1 MIPSCGPAPTGSEG
15 ERALY
20 FLLKEQLSG
29 DFTVIHSLP
38 WLSSAVRQMSGGQA
52 VTGEIDFL
60 ILHPDLGVLVLE
72 VKGGAHKI
80 HNLAFVHIKTGN
92 TTRAV
97 EQLRNNVHG
106 LAQWLGANPKLRIK
120 LGYALV
126 FPHSNFSGQTVSTA
140 LIDPTAG
147 ESQNICLDQSA
158 VSNIGSQVREIMAYW
173 RRALSNPPL
182 GQERMA
188 VLINTLCPEFD
199 GTPSWASRVV
209 WDSQLWLRLTDEQAK
224 VVNESIAGNR
234 LVVTGW
240 PGTGKTLILI
250 ECARRLQQQGKR
262 VLVLTFNSL
271 LAEYLRAQ
279 IYGDDLVR
287 VGTWHWFCR
296 TAAGSSQQNREFSKE
311 WLESGCLAE
320 IDSAV
325 SRGEVQPVDAILI
338 DEAQTFRREW
348 IDWVCNWH
356 SDRQLLA
363 FCDET
368 QVFSFEENRV
378 NLAELCL
385 SVGVEKPFSLTIPL
399 RSPKAVLERLKQV
412 VKTEYLLYSPR
423 ENELDTLEELVV
435 AEVDKALAE
444 VLEKLK
450 GAGLSR
456 SDIAVLTKFG
466 WGIPNDSDFNLARF
480 ETVSRFRGLEVP
492 VVIVFRAEQMN
503 DVELFCA
510 YSRSTTL
517 CIAIYDAEV
526 IGVKG
531 PGCRF
536 QKILLDNPGNV
547 EEAKRAKLC
556 AQSGEIVRS
565 HFSPNWIDIR
575 TANIAWLSNWGAWI
589 LEEKDE
595 LSTFWLDYLIYYHQL
610 PVFSWEGKSLRMVFY
625 SSPVDSMTNDSAGH
639 TSYDLIA
646 CSHCSFPTPQQRIR
660 ETREWECL
668 ACSGK
673 INLAVGQPSNEAIS
687 EIKRLD
693 ELLLTPNPKT
703 LTQDQKQSIP
713 LPLAAGAALS
723 YAIRHHS
730 KEAMPLNHDSGG
742 RITYRA
748 ALAFTDSIISL
759 LPKNKSVSVAKMAD
773 ELYGRY
779 SIPEELTPK
788 KWREEMSL
796 AFGLAYRRGYLIKL
810 EKGVYSPIA

>member
-38 WLSSAVRQMSGGQA
+38 WLSSAVRQMSDGQA
-52 VTGEIDFL
+52 VKGEIDFL
-60 ILHPDLGVLVLE
+60 ILHPDLGALVLE

-80 HNLAFVHIKTGN
+80 HNLAFVHIKTGT

-97 EQLRNNVHG
+97 EQLHRNVHG
-106 LAQWLGANPKLRIK
+106 LARWLGVNPSLRIR

-126 FPHSNFSGQTVSTA
+126 FPHSNFEGKITSTA
-140 LIDPTAG
+140 LVDTTSGTP
-147 ESQNICLDQSA
+147 QNICLDQSS

-188 VLINTLCPEFD
+188 VLIKTLCPEFD
-199 GTPSWASRVV
+199 GTPSWASRVL

-250 ECARRLQQQGKR
+250 ECARRLLQQGKR
-262 VLVLTFNSL
+262 ILVLTFNSL
-271 LAEYLRAQ
+271 LAEHLRAQ
-279 IYGDDLVR
+279 IDGDDLVR

-296 TAAGSSQQNREFSKE
+296 TAAGGSQQNREFTKE

-338 DEAQTFRREW
+338 DEAQTFRRQW

-356 SDRQLLA
+356 SGRQLLT

-378 NLAELCL
+378 NLADLCL
-385 SVGVEKPFSLTIPL
+385 SIGVESPFSLTIPL

-412 VKTEYLLYSPR
+412 FKTAYLLYSPR

-435 AEVDKALAE
+435 TEVDRVLFE
-444 VLEKLK
+444 VLDKLK
-450 GAGLSR
+450 GAGLGR
-456 SDIAVLTKFG
+456 SDIVVLRKFTG
-466 WGIPNDSDFNLARF
+466 GMPNGSDFSLARF
-480 ETVSRFRGLEVP
+480 ETVSKFRGLEVP
-492 VVIVFRAEQMN
+492 VVIVFKAEQM
-503 DVELFCA
+503 DDIELFCA

-526 IGVKG
+526 IGVRG
-531 PGCRF
+531 PECKF
-536 QKILLDNPGNV
+536 QEILLDNPGNV
-547 EEAKRAKLC
+547 AEAKRAKLC
-556 AQSGEIVRS
+556 AQSGEIVRN
-565 HFSPNWIDIR
+565 HFSPKWLDIR
-575 TANIAWLSNWGAWI
+575 TANIAWLPNWGAWI

-595 LSTFWLDYLIYYHQL
+595 LSNFWLDYLIYYHQQ
-610 PVFSWEGKSLRMVFY
+610 PVISWEGESIRMVFL
-625 SSPVDSMTNDSAGH
+625 SSPVDNMTNGSASH
-639 TSYDLIA
+639 VSYHLIV
-646 CSHCSFPTPQQRIR
+646 CDHCGFSAPHQVIR
-660 ETREWECL
+660 ETGEWECL
-668 ACSGK
+668 ICSGK
-673 INLAVGQPSNEAIS
+673 INVAVDQPNDEAVND
-687 EIKRLD
+687 IKRLD
-693 ELLLTPNPKT
+693 ELAFVPNPKT
-703 LTQDQKQSIP
+703 IAQDQKKSIP

-723 YAIRHHS
+723 YAIQHHT
-730 KEAMPLNHDSGG
+730 KETVSLNRDSGR

-759 LPKNKSVSVAKMAD
+759 SPKGRPINVAKMAD
-773 ELYGRY
+773 DLYGRY
-779 SIPEELTPK
+779 SIPSELTPK
-788 KWREEMSL
+788 MWKVEMSM
-796 AFGLAYRRGYLIKL
+796 AFNVAYRRGYLTKL
-810 EKGVYSPIA
+810 GKGVYSPVA